1 MKVILMSMPDVAP
14 LIIHETAVHM
24 PNHGIASIGGNI
36 DEQHDVYII
45 DLIRKRRRLKKYLT
59 QTLLKIRPDLVG
71 LSAMAW
77 QYDTC
82 TKLIRLI
89 KHLLPDVKIVIGGYH
104 ATLMYE
110 EIAAAPE
117 AEWVDFMVRGEGE
130 EACRRLVNALA
141 GNDRVEDIPA
151 LSHKRDGVFVHNP
164 RGEPLDLA
172 RLKLPIRD
180 KRRLTWGYH
189 ILYSKIEMMETS
201 RGCTRSC
208 NFCSIRH
215 MHGRSF
221 RTFPIERVLADLDDI
236 YYKRKTRWVFIVD
249 DNMVL
254 NPRRV
259 IALCDALIARNY
271 KKLNLVVQAD
281 CISMAQNEQMVQ
293 KMARAGFRSVFLGI
307 ENASQKNLEA
317 ANKGN
322 IVDASRKAVEICHK
336 HGIMVIGGLI
346 FGFPED
352 DEAAIRE
359 NYQFLKDIDA
369 DASYCQ
375 ILTPYPKTGMR
386 QDLIDEGL
394 VTNKYDYS
402 RYNGLWANVKTR
414 HLDSDQLQYY
424 FWYHRQVT
432 LGWWRP
438 SRLARNQGRLWTG
451 IWIYAF
457 KPILKL
463 FYGQI
468 LKRRG
473 WEGRY
478 QRDMQ
483 RLAHMNRFEDLDAFI
498 ASTGR

>member
-1 MKVILMSMPDVAP
+1 MKVILMSMPDVTP
-14 LIIHETAVHM
+14 IIIHETAVHM

-36 DEQHDVYII
+36 DGQHDVYII

-59 QTLLKIRPDLVG
+59 RTLLKIRPDLVG

-82 TKLIRLI
+82 IKLIKLI

-117 AEWVDFMVRGEGE
+117 AEWIDFMIRGEGE
-130 EACRRLVNALA
+130 AACRRLVNALS
-141 GNDRVEDIPA
+141 GLDRVEDIPS
-151 LSHKRDGVFVHNP
+151 LSHKQNGGFVHNP
-164 RGEPLDLA
+164 RGGPLDLA

-180 KRRLTWGYH
+180 TRRLTWGYH
-189 ILYSKIEMMETS
+189 ILYSKIEMMEPS
-201 RGCTRSC
+201 RGCTRAC
-208 NFCSIRH
+208 NFRSIRH

-221 RTFPIERVLADLDDI
+221 RTFPIDRVLADLDDI
-236 YYKRKTRWVFIVD
+236 YYKRRTRWVFIVD

-254 NPRRV
+254 SPRRV
-259 IALCDALIARNY
+259 IELCDAIIARKY
-271 KKLNLVVQAD
+271 KRLNLVVQAD
-281 CISMAQNEQMVQ
+281 CISMAQNEPMVQ
-293 KMARAGFRSVFLGI
+293 KMAQAGFRSVFLGI
-307 ENASQKNLEA
+307 ENASKKNLEA
-317 ANKGN
+317 AHKGN
-322 IVDASRKAVEICHK
+322 IVDASRKAVAICHK

-352 DEAAIRE
+352 DEASIRE
-359 NYQFLKDIDA
+359 NYQFLNDIDA

-394 VTNKYDYS
+394 VTNKHDYS

-414 HLDSDQLQYY
+414 HLESDQLQYY

-438 SRLARNQGRLWTG
+438 STLARGQGRVWTG

-463 FYGQI
+463 FYGLI
-468 LKRRG
+468 LKRQG

-478 QRDMQ
+478 RRDLR
-483 RLAHMNRFEDLDAFI
+483 RLADMNRFEDLDAFI
-498 ASTGR
+498 ATER